1 MAHLDR
7 ARLLIRRPRRRGA
20 LPAAGKQ
27 HLQLAVSLERALRLP
42 AMDRMLG
49 RAVSHPRLLQWLGA
63 LLGLMSIGLALW
75 PFLVSSARSA
85 STTGPVQGS
94 SSAVVQLSTTNG
106 DADPHGANAE
116 QSDLVAVVAAY
127 NQASITAA
135 LLGRADVM
143 APYLAP
149 DGTAWKEVQAEYQR
163 RATRA
168 ETHEPT
174 LTRWGA
180 LREEIAGDTAR
191 VETQEQWDDITSV
204 GGEVISSRRGPRLSA
219 MRPRNGPESADVI
232 DVILDATTIV
242 LWDQPS
248 SALIAGRKM
257 PKTKPPVPAPM
268 KGMTIFATLFQAAW
282 GQVCR
287 PRARAASIRVCRNMP

>member
-1 MAHLDR
+1 MAHPDR
-7 ARLLIRRPRRRGA
+7 ARLVLRRPRRRRA
-20 LPAAGKQ
+20 LPADQ
-27 HLQLAVSLERALRLP
+27 QLARPALTLERALSFPVIDRL
-42 AMDRMLG
+42 LG
-49 RAVSHPRLLQWLGA
+49 RALGRPRLLQWLGVVVG
-63 LLGLMSIGLALW
+63 LLIVGLALS

-85 STTGPVQGS
+85 STTGPVQAS
-94 SSAVVQLSTTNG
+94 SSAVVQLSTTDG

-116 QSDLVAVVAAY
+116 QADLVAVVAAY

-204 GGEVISSRRGPRLSA
+204 GGEVISSRRGMLTHNTYELRRAPTSGRWQITTVTSV
-219 MRPRNGPESADVI
+219 SVI
-232 DVILDATTIV
+232 
-242 LWDQPS
+242 
-248 SALIAGRKM
+248 G
-257 PKTKPPVPAPM
+257 
-268 KGMTIFATLFQAAW
+268 
-282 GQVCR
+282 
-287 PRARAASIRVCRNMP
+287 